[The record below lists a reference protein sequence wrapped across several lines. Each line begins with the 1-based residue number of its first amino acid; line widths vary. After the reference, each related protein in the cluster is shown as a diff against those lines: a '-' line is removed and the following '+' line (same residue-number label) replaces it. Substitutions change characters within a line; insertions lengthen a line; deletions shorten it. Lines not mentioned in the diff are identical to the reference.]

1 MSDFSRTDARP
12 NDERYGPLRPA
23 VAVGE
28 EVYVYHHAGL
38 IGLEIGPWVSVPN
51 SPHVTVGLTPDQARW
66 IAQELLDRSTALW
79 QADIVDTST
88 AAAPVDHLPTGGRCR
103 HASRRG
109 SGRDVEGGVRM

>member
-1 MSDFSRTDARP
+1 LQADCVSDFSRTDARP

-66 IAQELLDRSTALW
+66 MAQELLDR
-79 QADIVDTST
+79 ADEVDGKTS
-88 AAAPVDHLPTGGRCR
+88 
-103 HASRRG
+103 
-109 SGRDVEGGVRM
+109 